1 MTSRKVISVAGFVC
15 VLAIMLW
22 RGFVIYTTPDEVK
35 TVPFNSANTP
45 TYQILAAE
53 EKSYSDLSILLLA
66 GLFSLCFI
74 NKDERLGRKDWP
86 ELLLCAAAALA
97 FVCVFYFQLRY
108 DKVLELSSWRAAKMQ
123 ANLDFL
129 HSPYLEAYRSSE
141 ILAFFV
147 ALILSCVTV
156 MSAIY
161 LRPHNPQ
168 GVQHASSSP

>member
-1 MTSRKVISVAGFVC
+1 MISRKVISVAGVVC
-15 VLAIMLW
+15 VLAIIIW
-22 RGFVIYTTPDEVK
+22 RGFVIYIAPDQLK

-86 ELLLCAAAALA
+86 ELFLCAAATLA
-97 FVCVFYFQLRY
+97 FVCVFYLHLRY
-108 DKVLELSSWRAAKMQ
+108 DTILELSSWQAAKMQ

-141 ILAFFV
+141 ILAFLV
-147 ALILSCVTV
+147 ALILSGVTAL
-156 MSAIY
+156 SAIY

-168 GVQHASSSP
+168 GVQHATSVT